1 MQRLQVFYHHPLIVD
16 LIAVN
21 GGDGVIH
28 DITGTT
34 VYVVAVICV
43 IPVAG
48 LVAWVV
54 RYVVKKKVR
63 MYFIYWTSC
72 HHYWTEEMT
81 IQSTLGFTTSPS
93 EGSRSLNPKVV
104 AKLRGFLLGLTTRW
118 LLKPVQTTFLWV

>member
-1 MQRLQVFYHHPLIVD
+1 MSINPLINIFLEALGFFYHHPLILD

-63 MYFIYWTSC
+63 ISFIGL
-72 HHYWTEEMT
+72 HA
-81 IQSTLGFTTSPS
+81 ITT
-93 EGSRSLNPKVV
+93 GQRK
-104 AKLRGFLLGLTTRW
+104 
-118 LLKPVQTTFLWV
+118 